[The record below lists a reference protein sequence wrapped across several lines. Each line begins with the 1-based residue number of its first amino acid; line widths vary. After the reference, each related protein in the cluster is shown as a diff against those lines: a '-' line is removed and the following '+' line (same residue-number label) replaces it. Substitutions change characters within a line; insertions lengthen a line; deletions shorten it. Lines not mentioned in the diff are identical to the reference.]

1 MSRDP
6 DPEEWTSRLPLLFPE
21 FKKRYQASI
30 DSNRGE
36 LLPYMIWAELA
47 RFLAEHRV
55 SADEMMSSP
64 KSSDLLARVSS
75 YLEEASSCDAAE
87 VQNLVQVGFLETVND
102 LPELRKLLQPRFGRS
117 TNVLLRQVDKYSPPA
132 S

>member
-1 MSRDP
+1 MSREP
-6 DPEEWTSRLPLLFPE
+6 DPVEWTTRLPLLFPE
-21 FKKRYQASI
+21 FKERYQASI

-36 LLPYMIWAELA
+36 LLPYMIWGELA

-55 SADEMMSSP
+55 RADEMMSSP

-117 TNVLLRQVDKYSPPA
+117 TNVLLMQVDKYSPPA

>member
-6 DPEEWTSRLPLLFPE
+6 DPVEWTSRLPLLFPE
-21 FKKRYQASI
+21 FKERYQASI

-36 LLPYMIWAELA
+36 LLPYMIWGELA

-55 SADEMMSSP
+55 RADEMMSSP

>member
-6 DPEEWTSRLPLLFPE
+6 DPVEWTSRLPLLFPE
-21 FKKRYQASI
+21 FKERYQASI

-36 LLPYMIWAELA
+36 LLPYMIWGELA

-55 SADEMMSSP
+55 RADEMMSSP

-75 YLEEASSCDAAE
+75 YLEEASSCDVAD

>member
-21 FKKRYQASI
+21 FKERYQASI

-36 LLPYMIWAELA
+36 LLPYMIWGELA

-55 SADEMMSSP
+55 RADEMMSSP

>member
-6 DPEEWTSRLPLLFPE
+6 DPVEWTSRLPLLFPE
-21 FKKRYQASI
+21 FKERYQASI

-36 LLPYMIWAELA
+36 LLPYMIWGELA

-55 SADEMMSSP
+55 RADEMMSSP
-64 KSSDLLARVSS
+64 KSSDLLARASS

>member
-47 RFLAEHRV
+47 RFLAEDRV
-55 SADEMMSSP
+55 RADEMMSSP
-64 KSSDLLARVSS
+64 KSSDLLARASS
-75 YLEEASSCDAAE
+75 YREEASSCDAAE

>member
-6 DPEEWTSRLPLLFPE
+6 DREEWTSRLRLLFPE

-36 LLPYMIWAELA
+36 LLTYMIWAEIA

-55 SADEMMSSP
+55 RADEMMSSP

-75 YLEEASSCDAAE
+75 YLEEASSCGAAE

>member
-1 MSRDP
+1 
-6 DPEEWTSRLPLLFPE
+6 
-21 FKKRYQASI
+21 
-30 DSNRGE
+30 
-36 LLPYMIWAELA
+36 
-47 RFLAEHRV
+47 
-55 SADEMMSSP
+55 MSSP
-64 KSSDLLARVSS
+64 KSSDLLTRVSS
-75 YLEEASSCDAAE
+75 YLEEASSSDAAE

>member
-6 DPEEWTSRLPLLFPE
+6 DSVVWTSRLPLLFPE
-21 FKKRYQASI
+21 FKERYQASI

-36 LLPYMIWAELA
+36 LLPYMIWGELA

-55 SADEMMSSP
+55 RADEIGSSP
-64 KSSDLLARVSS
+64 TASDLLSRVSS

-87 VQNLVQVGFLETVND
+87 VQNLVQFGFLETVND

>member
-1 MSRDP
+1 MSGDP

-36 LLPYMIWAELA
+36 LLPYMIWGELA

-55 SADEMMSSP
+55 RADEMMSSP

>member
-1 MSRDP
+1 MSREP
-6 DPEEWTSRLPLLFPE
+6 DPVEWTTRLPILFPE
-21 FKKRYQASI
+21 FKERYQASI

-55 SADEMMSSP
+55 RADEMMSSP

>member
-6 DPEEWTSRLPLLFPE
+6 DPVEWTSRLPLLFPE
-21 FKKRYQASI
+21 FKERYQASI

-36 LLPYMIWAELA
+36 LLPYMIWGELA

-55 SADEMMSSP
+55 RADEIVSSP

-132 S
+132 T

>member
-1 MSRDP
+1 MSWDP
-6 DPEEWTSRLPLLFPE
+6 DPLVWTSRLPLLFPE
-21 FKKRYQASI
+21 FKERYQASI

-36 LLPYMIWAELA
+36 LLPYMIWGELA

-55 SADEMMSSP
+55 RADEMMSSP